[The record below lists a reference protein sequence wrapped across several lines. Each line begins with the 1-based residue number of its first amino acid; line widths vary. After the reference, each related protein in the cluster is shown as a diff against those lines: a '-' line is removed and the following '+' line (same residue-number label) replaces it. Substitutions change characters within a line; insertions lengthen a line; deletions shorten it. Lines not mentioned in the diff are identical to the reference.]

1 MESSI
6 GFPITIGSA
15 IILSAIFFWYTYRH
29 QREPLNGRGTEDS
42 LNAEIA
48 AQIQREIYLTISQ
61 DMAATKEAEAIEAE
75 AEAIEAEAIEAEAIE
90 AEEAEA
96 IKEVLIL

>member
-6 GFPITIGSA
+6 GLPIVMIA
-15 IILSAIFFWYTYRH
+15 ACIISSTFFWCTYRH
-29 QREPLNGRGTEDS
+29 QSEPLEGRGSEDS

-48 AQIQREIYLTISQ
+48 AQIQREIYLTRVE
-61 DMAATKEAEAIEAE
+61 DMHEDEVVVE
-75 AEAIEAEAIEAEAIE
+75 
-90 AEEAEA
+90 

>member
-75 AEAIEAEAIEAEAIE
+75 AIEAEAIEAEAIE

>member
-75 AEAIEAEAIEAEAIE
+75 AIEAEAEAIEAEAIE

>member
-6 GFPITIGSA
+6 GLPIVVIVA
-15 IILSAIFFWYTYRH
+15 CIISSTFFWCTYRH
-29 QREPLNGRGTEDS
+29 QREPLEGRGSEDS

-48 AQIQREIYLTISQ
+48 AQIQREIYLTRVE
-61 DMAATKEAEAIEAE
+61 DMHEDEVVVE
-75 AEAIEAEAIEAEAIE
+75 
-90 AEEAEA
+90 